1 MLAIGSA
8 GLGVDDFD
16 VSEDLAAPF
25 AQRVGAILDQL
36 ATWPRGTDAVK
47 LRAAHPELRIMP

>member
-1 MLAIGSA
+1 MLAIGPA
-8 GLGVDDFD
+8 ILGVDEFD
-16 VSEDLAAPF
+16 VPVDLAAPF
-25 AQRVGAILDQL
+25 AQRVGVILDQL